1 MSEVTVEVPDG
12 GDSSVEASQ
21 HDAAVAEGAAE
32 VHAEQAEEAADEA
45 EVAAAVAQAAA
56 AENMAAAE
64 SVVEA
69 AASAEVSADVSNM
82 AAEGVVTALQAQTA
96 AINRLVDTME
106 AQTAKPPVDKPVK
119 QTPDKPPAKSRRGFG
134 AKYYGG

>member
-1 MSEVTVEVPDG
+1 MSEVTVEVPDS
-12 GDSSVEASQ
+12 GDATESQ

-32 VHAEQAEEAADEA
+32 VHAEQAEEAAEEA

-64 SVVEA
+64 AVVEA
-69 AASAEVSADVSNM
+69 AASAEGH
-82 AAEGVVTALQAQTA
+82 AAVAGVASDAVLNALEAQTA

-106 AQTAKPPVDKPVK
+106 TQAAAAKTPEPVAKPKPD
-119 QTPDKPPAKSRRGFG
+119 TPPAKARRGFG
-134 AKYYGG
+134 ARYYGG